1 MKIIL
6 VILLSVLAAAG
17 QTKQDTAGRNVSLK
31 LPKSAAQNET
41 IWLELKVGVLTR
53 GTAIEIRTAEGRLL
67 GVISPYGAKFR
78 DADAVSIYAVPVP
91 REVVDKGQL
100 AVRLIVTGPNHL
112 QRTPTKR
119 DIRSVRLKVTANRQA
134 PFSID

>member
-1 MKIIL
+1 MKVIL

-17 QTKQDTAGRNVSLK
+17 QTNQDNAGRSVNLR
-31 LPKSAAQNET
+31 LPKSAAPDGR

-53 GTAIEIRTAEGRLL
+53 GTEIEIRAADGRIL

-78 DADAVSIYAVPVP
+78 DADAVSIYAVPIP
-91 REVVDKGQL
+91 RDVVDDGQL
-100 AVRLIVTGPNHL
+100 AVRLIVTGPNRS

-119 DIRSVRLKVTANRQA
+119 DIRSVRLKVTAS
-134 PFSID
+134 P